1 MNQIRH
7 CSAPSQ
13 ETEATKVSPEGLPY
27 IAEEADRP
35 GNLLIRPSDKAR
47 FVAAGYKVLGTFSG
61 DNLRKLPMLRVAP
74 PPKKVV
80 QTEFDDSQSY
90 AQFTAE
96 LTATLERGVAH
107 GISKEIVKVLATRAA
122 AAF

>member
-7 CSAPSQ
+7 CSAPLQ
-13 ETEATKVSPEGLPY
+13 EIEATKVSPEALPY

-35 GNLLIRPSDKAR
+35 GNLLIRPSDKAK
-47 FVAAGYKVLGTFSG
+47 FVAAGYKVLGTFST

-74 PPKKVV
+74 PPKKVA

-96 LTATLERGVAH
+96 LTATLERGLVH
-107 GISKEIVKVLATRAA
+107 GISKEIVKVLAARAV